1 VANFPYDNSV
11 PAAND
16 DPSDDQPVM
25 LSNVEQSELIWDVDH
40 VGFNADNGGTHLQT
54 TFSSKN
60 TPGAQTDP
68 QSVLYT
74 ASGTASSVADLFYKN
89 QNATFRPNA
98 IKAAGRI
105 QCRANAGAATVVAN
119 ASFNVVSA
127 VQGATSASQTGISIT
142 LTTNAVVGT
151 VAIPVV
157 SLELAGIVGWVVS
170 SSISGNV
177 LSLNIFRSVGL
188 GTDVFINFAILQV

>member
-1 VANFPYDNSV
+1 MANFPYDNSV

-60 TPGAQTDP
+60 TPGVQTDP

-74 ASGTASSVADLFYKN
+74 ASGTASSVADLFFVK
-89 QNATFRPNA
+89 
-98 IKAAGRI
+98 IGR
-105 QCRANAGAATVVAN
+105 AHV
-119 ASFNVVSA
+119 
-127 VQGATSASQTGISIT
+127 
-142 LTTNAVVGT
+142 
-151 VAIPVV
+151 
-157 SLELAGIVGWVVS
+157 
-170 SSISGNV
+170 
-177 LSLNIFRSVGL
+177 
-188 GTDVFINFAILQV
+188 